1 MSYYVTYREDGTLEA
16 LFQSEEELPSEF
28 FGAAQLW
35 CGVSDKLAK
44 LIEQDIDSYTF
55 DELTH
60 QPRKRNEAE
69 MRARVREIYNRV
81 KSGELHR
88 VLNDLIEQYKHFFTS
103 EELEEVELPEQKV
116 RRLEARLKALETKLR
131 WRG

>member
-1 MSYYVTYREDGTLEA
+1 MFYYVTYREDGTLEA

-28 FGAAQLW
+28 FGASQLW
-35 CGVSDKLAK
+35 CRVNNEIAK

-69 MRARVREIYNRV
+69 MRARVKEIYNRV
-81 KSGELHR
+81 RSGELHR
-88 VLNDLIEQYKHFFTS
+88 VPNDLIDQYKHFFTS

-116 RRLEARLKALETKLR
+116 KRLETRLKALETRLR
-131 WRG
+131 